1 MNIILPYLNTEV
13 KLANYLAK
21 IAVRALYFEV
31 KAYPKP
37 GLVSFFD
44 SGAHQDMD
52 GEIFYRSIFTLRHYF
67 YQITK
72 EGLITDSF
80 EQLKE
85 IAIQAEQ
92 RMLERTEGINT
103 HRGAIFSLGLVCV
116 SVARL
121 TRENNTFSPACLHQ
135 QILKDWRLNLIAHR
149 GNLQSHG
156 ALVYREYQVVGAR
169 QMAIEGYELLFQLL
183 PSFIK
188 LFRETQSI
196 DLICLY
202 AYLELLL
209 KIDDTNILYRKG
221 RCGLD
226 YAKTKAAEILTINC
240 NKLRYQQAVEIH
252 RIFSKEGISPGGVA
266 DLIGVLLFLGQLF
279 CEQLQCHY

>member
-1 MNIILPYLNTEV
+1 MNIILPYLNTED

-21 IAVRALYFEV
+21 LAVRALYFEV

-37 GLVSFFD
+37 GLVSFYD

-52 GEIFYRSIFTLRHYF
+52 GETFYRSIFTLRHYF
-67 YQITK
+67 YHITR

-80 EQLKE
+80 EQLKG

-92 RMLERTEGINT
+92 RMLQRTAGINT
-103 HRGAIFSLGLVCV
+103 HRGAIFSLGLFCV

-121 TRENNTFSPACLHQ
+121 TKENNTFSPEGLHQ
-135 QILKDWRLNLIAHR
+135 QILKDWRLHLIAHR
-149 GNLQSHG
+149 GNPQSHG
-156 ALVYREYQVVGAR
+156 DWVRREYQVVDAR
-169 QMAIEGYELLFQLL
+169 QMAIEGYTLIFQLL

-188 LFRETQSI
+188 LFTETQSI
-196 DLICLY
+196 DVICLY

-209 KIDDTNILYRKG
+209 KMDDTNILYRKG
-221 RCGLD
+221 KVGLD
-226 YAKTKAAEILTINC
+226 YAKTKAAEVLAIGC
-240 NKLRYQQAVEIH
+240 NKIRYQQALEIH
-252 RIFSKEGISPGGVA
+252 RSFSKEGISPGGVA